1 MNKITMT
8 MRPAPT
14 VLLVASSVNRIISIE
29 KILWREDKSVNKLI
43 LVEISGMLKTKY
55 IPTIRLHVARIKSI
69 ALGVVL
75 SAVEELPIRTKTR
88 TSINERNII
97 ESART
102 SIEDNVA

>member
-55 IPTIRLHVARIKSI
+55 IPTIRLQVARMRSI
-69 ALGVVL
+69 ALGLVL